1 MINIPPI
8 KQSSPVKA
16 EVIADVTRAWKV
28 GQVLNAT
35 TQRGGEALSNVLIRV
50 GQHTI
55 EAKTPVPL
63 QDGQDIKLLVKSLA
77 ENQANNQIS
86 RLPLLSII
94 ETPAETPQT
103 SQLAAIKLRQFIA
116 IQQSFSQVQHLAN
129 ELLSHKNASEKLSA
143 PLKNLLNTLQH
154 ALQLN
159 IRGISPAQLKQQIL
173 NSGIFYESKLLTSNL
188 LQQTAQQKTES
199 RFEDRLIND
208 FKFQLLS
215 IKSELAQFFQ
225 VKPQSVVQI
234 PAAQQMEQLQIF
246 IKQSGSNLTATHI
259 NQLTDKLV
267 ELLPKTTL
275 IQLGNLLNG
284 QKADAS
290 ISNEIQSLAKLIT
303 FTLQQHGSQKSQ
315 QQLQE
320 QLHFRLMLLDLN
332 QQIDQS
338 ISKVTSLQLQPMSR
352 EGDNLVLLLFNLVFK
367 DSHERFDIDFHI
379 QQENNKTESND
390 ESWSVTLGFNFQ
402 ILGKVQSKIHLVGDQ
417 VSSVF
422 HTELSS
428 TADKIDKLL
437 PLLQIGLTKAGL
449 NIINLSVDNKLSE
462 IRPFFSNKINLLDEN
477 A

>member
-8 KQSSPVKA
+8 KQSSTVKA
-16 EVIADVTRAWKV
+16 EVIAEVTRTWKV

-55 EAKTPVPL
+55 EAKTPVAL

-77 ENQANNQIS
+77 KNQANNQIS

-94 ETPAETPQT
+94 ETPTPPLQSNQQAT
-103 SQLAAIKLRQFIA
+103 VKLRQFIA

-129 ELLSHKNASEKLSA
+129 ELLNYNNASEKLSA

-159 IRGISPAQLKQQIL
+159 IKDINSEQLKQQIF
-173 NSGIFYESKLLTSNL
+173 NSGIFYESKLLKSNL
-188 LQQTAQQKTES
+188 LQQTIQQKTEG
-199 RFEDRLIND
+199 RFKDPLIND

-215 IKSELAQFFQ
+215 IKSELAHFFQ
-225 VKPQSVVQI
+225 AKPQSIELI
-234 PAAQQMEQLQIF
+234 PTAQQMEQLQIF

-275 IQLGNLLNG
+275 IQLSNLLNG
-284 QKADAS
+284 QKTDAS

-303 FTLQQHGSQKSQ
+303 FTLQQHGNPKSQ

-320 QLHFRLMLLDLN
+320 QLYFRLMLLDLN

-367 DSHERFDIDFHI
+367 DRHERFDIDFHI
-379 QQENNKTESND
+379 QQENNKTESNE
-390 ESWSVTLGFNFQ
+390 ESWSVILSFNFQ
-402 ILGKVQSKIHLVGDQ
+402 TLGKVQSKIHLVGDQ
-417 VSSVF
+417 VSSIF

-428 TADKIDKLL
+428 TADKVDKLL
-437 PLLQIGLTKAGL
+437 PLLQIGLTKTGL
-449 NIINLSVDNKLSE
+449 NIVNLSVDNKLSE
-462 IRPFFSNKINLLDEN
+462 NRSFISNKLNLLDEN